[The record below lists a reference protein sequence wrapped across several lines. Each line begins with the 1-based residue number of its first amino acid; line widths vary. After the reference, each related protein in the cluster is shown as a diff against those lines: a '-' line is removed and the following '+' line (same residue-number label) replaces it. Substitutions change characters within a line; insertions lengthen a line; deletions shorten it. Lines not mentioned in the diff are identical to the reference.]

1 MKLITTVTYTL
12 EREYGEDYFDELAK
26 EDCSREEAMD
36 IAEKDMYQD
45 FSGRIETRIDNLCFS
60 NWSRDNVNMYWEE

>member
-12 EREYGEDYFDELAK
+12 EREYDEDYWTEK
-26 EDCSREEAMD
+26 ENYSKEEIMN

-45 FSGRIETRIDNLCFS
+45 FIDRIETRIDNLYLS

>member
-12 EREYGEDYFDELAK
+12 EREYDEDYWTEK
-26 EDCSREEAMD
+26 ENYSKEEIMN

-45 FSGRIETRIDNLCFS
+45 FINRIETRIDNLYIS
-60 NWSRDNVNMYWEE
+60 NWSRDSVNMYWEE

>member
-1 MKLITTVTYTL
+1 MKLIATITYTL
-12 EREYGEDYFDELAK
+12 EREYGEDYFDEWTK
-26 EDCSREEAMD
+26 EDCSREEVMD

-45 FSGRIETRIDNLCFS
+45 FIDRIETRIDNLCLS